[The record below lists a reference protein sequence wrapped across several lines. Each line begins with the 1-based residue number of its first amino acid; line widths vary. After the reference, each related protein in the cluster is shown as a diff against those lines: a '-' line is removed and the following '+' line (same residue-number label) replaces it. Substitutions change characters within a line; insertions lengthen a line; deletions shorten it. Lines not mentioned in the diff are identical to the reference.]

1 MLMAGLGVILH
12 FPQYIVMFTIG
23 TMASHGKLAE
33 NLNLKLAKRFARLAA
48 VMLTILYVIK

>member
-1 MLMAGLGVILH
+1 MAGLGVILH
-12 FPQYIVMFTIG
+12 FLQYIVMFTIG